1 MARCPLKLCVKLVWL
16 GILLVSPLITHG
28 IPYYLALALTSIAS
42 LILLAFSG
50 HGRIGLLLA
59 AGFSVMAGI
68 ILLVD
73 YMAGTEYGA
82 ASERLAYT
90 ISSALLLAYIAL
102 TTSASEAEMLLGRNI
117 LTQPLVFINVLSAEV
132 SLINEAMRS
141 RGHEVRGPRS
151 AIPLLVAFLTC
162 VLDRMDVLEESLKAR
177 GVE

>member
-1 MARCPLKLCVKLVWL
+1 MVRCPFKLCVKLVWL
-16 GILLVSPLITHG
+16 GILLVSPLIMHG
-28 IPYYLALALTSIAS
+28 ISYYLALASTSIAS

-59 AGFSVMAGI
+59 AGFSMMAGI

-82 ASERLAYT
+82 ASG
-90 ISSALLLAYIAL
+90 
-102 TTSASEAEMLLGRNI
+102 AEMLLGRNI